1 MLPPDEAGRSGRD
14 DPAASAL
21 HAAPNIFDATM
32 NILLTTT
39 SFQDTPGP
47 HHAML
52 EEKGYKIVRQRGPL
66 PEARMLELAG
76 DFDALL
82 CGDDAIT
89 RAVLEKSL
97 PRLKVVAKYGI
108 GLDKVDVAA
117 ATELKIPVTFCPGV
131 NHTTV
136 AEHTCGL
143 LLALYRQIVE
153 QDNAVH
159 QGQWKRLT
167 GHELMGKTIGIAGLG
182 RIGKEVAVRARAFGM
197 EVLGYDVYWDQEFA
211 KQHGITRVNEV
222 DDLLRRSDVVSLH
235 MNLTP
240 ETKHFINADRL
251 KLCQKNAVLL
261 NCARGELV
269 DSAALAAALEA
280 GLIAGYGADV
290 LDEEPPRP
298 DHPLLKCRN
307 AVITPHIG
315 SRTYESVVRQA
326 TMATQNMINILEGRP
341 ALAQANKLS

>member
-1 MLPPDEAGRSGRD
+1 MLSD
-14 DPAASAL
+14 
-21 HAAPNIFDATM
+21 
-32 NILLTTT
+32 
-39 SFQDTPGP
+39 Q
-47 HHAML
+47 
-52 EEKGYKIVRQRGPL
+52 GYEIVRERGPL
-66 PEARMLELAG
+66 PESRMLELAG
-76 DFDALL
+76 DFDAFL

-117 ATELKIPVTFCPGV
+117 ATDLKIPVTFCPGV

-136 AEHTCGL
+136 AEHTFGL
-143 LLALYRQIVE
+143 LLAIYRQIVE

-159 QGQWKRLT
+159 GGTWKRLT

-182 RIGKEVAVRARAFGM
+182 RIGKEVAIRAKAFGM
-197 EVLGYDVYWDQEFA
+197 EVLGFDLYWDEEFA
-211 KQHGITRVNEV
+211 KKHGVTRVADV
-222 DDLLRRSDVVSLH
+222 DDLIRRSDVVSLH

-240 ETKHFINADRL
+240 ETKHFINAQRL
-251 KLCQKNAVLL
+251 ELFKKNAVLL

-269 DSAALAAALEA
+269 DSAALAAALDA
-280 GLIAGYGADV
+280 DQIAGYGADV
-290 LDEEPPRP
+290 LDEEPPSP
-298 DHPLLKCRN
+298 DHPLLKCRG

-326 TMATQNMINILEGRP
+326 TMAAQNMINVLAGQP
-341 ALAQANKLS
+341 AVAQANKL